1 MFTIARNEAN
11 KPFKATPANA
21 GDVRDASMIPWLQPM
36 PVFLPG
42 ESQEQRI
49 QSRVSQRV
57 GHN

>member
-11 KPFKATPANA
+11 KPFKATPAR
-21 GDVRDASMIPWLQPM
+21 DVRDASMIPWLQPM

-49 QSRVSQRV
+49 QSIGSQRV